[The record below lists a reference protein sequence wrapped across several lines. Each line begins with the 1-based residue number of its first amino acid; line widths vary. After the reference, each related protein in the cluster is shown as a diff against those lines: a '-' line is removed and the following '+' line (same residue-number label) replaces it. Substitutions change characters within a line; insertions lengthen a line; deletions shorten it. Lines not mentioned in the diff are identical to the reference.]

1 MQHLNILARLKGK
14 DDIEKESSE
23 SDLIDIETF
32 VLHQRISKQGFGNCS
47 CLPTLRPV
55 LEPPKSDNADL
66 SAKSLIPA
74 VLAMETLE
82 REFLSGCYLCFL
94 PSRPRAGFGAQAKGR
109 VRSAR
114 PDAKPLNGAATV
126 VGGQDFPTDWG
137 RCSCLL
143 GYGWTAR
150 RRSGGSESSDCGR

>member
-1 MQHLNILARLKGK
+1 MILKRNLQNQISSTSKPLCSIKGFPSKDSAIVHVSRL
-14 DDIEKESSE
+14 
-23 SDLIDIETF
+23 SDQFWSRRNPTM
-32 VLHQRISKQGFGNCS
+32 RIS
-47 CLPTLRPV
+47 PRT
-55 LEPPKSDNADL
+55 
-66 SAKSLIPA
+66 KSLIPA